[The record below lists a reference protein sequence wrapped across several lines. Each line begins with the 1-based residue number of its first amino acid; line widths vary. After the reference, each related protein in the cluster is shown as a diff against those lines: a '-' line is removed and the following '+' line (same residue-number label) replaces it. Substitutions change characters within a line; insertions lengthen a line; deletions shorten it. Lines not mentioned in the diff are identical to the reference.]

1 MEQAKT
7 FACNTVDRV
16 AISPQNTVSAMMY
29 VPMHPGLWPDPTVL
43 TLAPGP
49 ARLSR

>member
-16 AISPQNTVSAMMY
+16 AISPQNTVSAMVY
-29 VPMHPGLWPDPTVL
+29 VATHPVNHARRVARPDHT
-43 TLAPGP
+43 
-49 ARLSR
+49 